1 MVALD
6 GVLSVRI
13 ALLVLI
19 TDINIFIALK
29 IVLFFA
35 VQSDELDCSLVQ
47 TPAMYS
53 PYLPPLMVHRK
64 PTLYADIINVG
75 GVDEKGGAFQVDI
88 QASTNI

>member
-1 MVALD
+1 
-6 GVLSVRI
+6 
-13 ALLVLI
+13 LLL
-19 TDINIFIALK
+19 L
-29 IVLFFA
+29 LFA

-88 QASTNI
+88 QASTNIIICIRPTCHR